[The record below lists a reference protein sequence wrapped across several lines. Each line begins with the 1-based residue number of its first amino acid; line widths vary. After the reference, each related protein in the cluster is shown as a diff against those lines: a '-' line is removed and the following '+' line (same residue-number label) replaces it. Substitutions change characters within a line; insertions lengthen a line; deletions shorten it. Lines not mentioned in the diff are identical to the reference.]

1 MCDKVREFLLLE
13 YDGQQKNDGFV
24 LTFQRE
30 DINFLTKQKAS
41 REGLIYSFARETY
54 SPVRVSTLMISP
66 SCKNKGTRTT
76 APDSSLAAL
85 LPPLDVSPLKPVSV
99 SIIFKVTKIG
109 GVTRI
114 GRPFHNISLHSTCS
128 FNHIFASPTSASC
141 RAYCS

>member
-41 REGLIYSFARETY
+41 REGLIYSFALETY

-76 APDSSLAAL
+76 APLSSFAG
-85 LPPLDVSPLKPVSV
+85 LPPLPAVSPFKPGSV
-99 SIIFKVTKIG
+99 STIFNCTKIG
-109 GVTRI
+109 GTTKI
-114 GRPFHNISLHSTCS
+114 GRLFHKVNLQSLCS
-128 FNHIFASPTSASC
+128 LSQI
-141 RAYCS
+141 